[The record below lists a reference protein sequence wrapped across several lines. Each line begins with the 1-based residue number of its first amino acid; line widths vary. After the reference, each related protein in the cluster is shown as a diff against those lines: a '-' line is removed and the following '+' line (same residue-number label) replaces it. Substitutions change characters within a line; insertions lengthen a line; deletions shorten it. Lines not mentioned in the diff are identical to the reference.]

1 MAEPHTL
8 AAELHVHVVE
18 LLDEHGRP
26 GRAQAHREAAKR
38 DRDAARDEEPA
49 ADEEGPWEQTAEGR

>member
-8 AAELHVHVVE
+8 AAELHDHVVE

-26 GRAQAHREAAKR
+26 GRAQAHREAAEQ
-38 DRDAARDEEPA
+38 DRDAACDEEPA
-49 ADEEGPWEQTAEGR
+49 ADEEGR